1 MGTHMYAEHFAR
13 STLLSVTVTNALPL
27 LHILLCMKQKKTKI
41 KFESPTLIETHAA
54 IVYAITENK
63 HHIHV
68 TGSR

>member
-1 MGTHMYAEHFAR
+1 MGTHMYAKHFAR
-13 STLLSVTVTNALPL
+13 STLLGCCHQRTVTVAYF
-27 LHILLCMKQKKTKI
+27 IVYEWKKTKI
-41 KFESPTLIETHAA
+41 KFESPTLIEIHVA